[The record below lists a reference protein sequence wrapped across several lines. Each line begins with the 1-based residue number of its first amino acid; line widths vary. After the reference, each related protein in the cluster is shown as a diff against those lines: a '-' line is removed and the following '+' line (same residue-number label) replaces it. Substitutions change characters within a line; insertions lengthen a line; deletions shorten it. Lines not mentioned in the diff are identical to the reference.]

1 MSSMTQAPGFNKSV
15 YQGTHGNLSTVI
27 STVQISAVPS
37 GDTIQMIKMPP
48 GTRVSTILV
57 SSSSGLG
64 ADAGIDILVGD
75 DVVASVDDFSAEG
88 THTRSGPL
96 SLSQEAVVYSV
107 KIKGGLTVAA
117 TGDLVMQLFYVSE
130 GTL

>member
-1 MSSMTQAPGFNKSV
+1 MSSTTQAPGFNKSV

-27 STVQISAVPS
+27 SDVQLSAAAS
-37 GDTIQMIKMPP
+37 GDTVQMVKMPP

-64 ADAGIDILVGD
+64 ADAGIDILAGD
-75 DVVASVDDFSAEG
+75 DIVASVDDFADPF
-88 THTRSGPL
+88 THTRGGPMK
-96 SLSQEAVVYSV
+96 LSQEPVVYSV
-107 KIKGGLTVAA
+107 KIKGGATVAA
-117 TGDLVMQLFYVSE
+117 TGDLIMQLFYISE